1 MSEVEK
7 LAKRLEDSFSNNLNY
22 NCVFHPLKSHPN
34 FNRLPDV
41 IVEFYE
47 KIGVGSL
54 GSSFLYFNIN
64 EPNFFD
70 KESENFIFYIASEY
84 EYFNSDFDSKLEDVL
99 LIGHDVYTNWFGFD
113 VRLNKFIRQD
123 DKQEIDI
130 VDILNR
136 YIDDYR

>member
-1 MSEVEK
+1 MNKVEK
-7 LAKRLEDSFSNNLNY
+7 LAKRLADSFANNLDY
-22 NCVFHPLKSHPN
+22 NCVFYPLKSHPN
-34 FNRLPDV
+34 FNRLPNV
-41 IVEFYE
+41 IIELYQ

-54 GSSFLYFNIN
+54 GSSFLYFDIN

-70 KESENFIFYIASEY
+70 KENEDFIFYMASQY
-84 EYFNSDFDSKLEDVL
+84 EYFNSDFNSKLEDVI
-99 LIGHDVYTNWFGFD
+99 LIGHDVYANWFGFD